1 VGKLLVAEEQG
12 ACILRL
18 VGDVRVN
25 LCRTFDEFINSVNCD
40 GRDHVIVDLGQADNL
55 DSTTLGLLAKLALYC
70 KTQLNFKLQVF
81 CPSDDV
87 TILLES
93 MGIQEIA
100 NIEKKVCRCNE
111 SQLHELDELSCQ
123 EQEAKQHVIDAHRIL
138 MSLNE
143 QNQDKFK
150 DLVDHLQAC

>member
-25 LCRTFDEFINSVNCD
+25 LCRTFDEFIKSVDCD
-40 GRDHVIVDLGQADNL
+40 GRDHVIVDLGQAENL

-70 KTQLNFKLQVF
+70 KTELDFELQIF
-81 CPSDDV
+81 CPSPDV
-87 TILLES
+87 TTLLES
-93 MGIQEIA
+93 MGIQQIA
-100 NIEKKVCRCNE
+100 NIEKSVCSCNE
-111 SQLHELDELSCQ
+111 DKLHELDELNCQ

-150 DLVDHLQAC
+150 DLVSHLQAC